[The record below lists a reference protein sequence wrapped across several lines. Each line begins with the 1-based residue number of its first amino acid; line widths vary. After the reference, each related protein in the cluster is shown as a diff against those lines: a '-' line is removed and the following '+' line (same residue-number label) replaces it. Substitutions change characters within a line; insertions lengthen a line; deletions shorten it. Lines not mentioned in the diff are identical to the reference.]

1 MAKQLEDVCVQY
13 ACCMQVDLPFRRDQ
27 RELQVQVTH
36 LDHSDL
42 SLDKHSE
49 ASSDGSPAASA
60 SPSSAASSAPAAAT
74 AERPAKRQ
82 REDEHGH
89 HASTEQTSRDS
100 TLCARLRWKDPQ
112 SGRQREFAAETGAS
126 AYHWNT
132 IDQVQIAWKNAQAAR
147 TALEVQCCSCDC
159 ARGHGGVHVF

>member
-1 MAKQLEDVCVQY
+1 MEHTCSEYSQN
-13 ACCMQVDLPFRRDQ
+13 ACRESPDLILAPNLVPLSTRLYSTAPQHSPDALPHGEF
-27 RELQVQVTH
+27 
-36 LDHSDL
+36 DHSDL
-42 SLDKHSE
+42 SLDEHSE
-49 ASSDGSPAASA
+49 ASSDSSAAASA

-82 REDEHGH
+82 RGEHEH
-89 HASTEQTSRDS
+89 EQYASTDRKSRDT

-132 IDQVQIAWKNAQAAR
+132 IDQVQIAWKNARAAR
-147 TALEVQCCSCDC
+147 TALEVQF
-159 ARGHGGVHVF
+159 V

>member
-1 MAKQLEDVCVQY
+1 
-13 ACCMQVDLPFRRDQ
+13 VDLPFNRGND

-36 LDHSDL
+36 FDHSDL
-42 SLDKHSE
+42 SLDEHSE
-49 ASSDGSPAASA
+49 ASSDTASA

-74 AERPAKRQ
+74 AERLAKRQ
-82 REDEHGH
+82 REDEHEH
-89 HASTEQTSRDS
+89 HASTDRKSRDT

-132 IDQVQIAWKNAQAAR
+132 IDQVQIAWKNAKAAR
-147 TALEVQCCSCDC
+147 EALEVQCCSCDC
-159 ARGHGGVHVF
+159 ARARPWCSCVLMLTDAGGAQHWPAAT

>member
-1 MAKQLEDVCVQY
+1 MCVQY
-13 ACCMQVDLPFRRDQ
+13 ACRVQVDLPFRRNQ

-36 LDHSDL
+36 FDHSDL
-42 SLDKHSE
+42 SLDEHSE
-49 ASSDGSPAASA
+49 ATSDSSAAASA
-60 SPSSAASSAPAAAT
+60 SPSSC
-74 AERPAKRQ
+74 Q

-89 HASTEQTSRDS
+89 HASTDRKSRDT

-132 IDQVQIAWKNAQAAR
+132 IDQVQIAWKNAQSAR

-159 ARGHGGVHVF
+159 ARGLCLFFMCFDGD